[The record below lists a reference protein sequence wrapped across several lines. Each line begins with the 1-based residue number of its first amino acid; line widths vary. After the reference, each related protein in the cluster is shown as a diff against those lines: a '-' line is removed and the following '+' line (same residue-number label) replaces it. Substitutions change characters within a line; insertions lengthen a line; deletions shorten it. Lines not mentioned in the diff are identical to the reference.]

1 MSSPTEFPK
10 FSKLPAE
17 LRIAIWEQSILEHNR
32 DRLVTF
38 YDYYD
43 SVIFTPS
50 LACSPHFYVTS
61 ESRGVARDL
70 YPNRIPVLESSNPWN
85 LRHLGVRASE
95 APGAVYLSTEYDIF
109 VLNHLMVGRCPKW
122 QPNSTPWIPR
132 QGVKRALIFG
142 LFDPDHFQLKDGC
155 HNTPRCT
162 VMRSG
167 SKEWKYGLD
176 HTLFSDVQEWL
187 YVMLSKEKLD
197 WSEMEEEHHYL
208 LGKHHYLLEKHH
220 YLLEKHRYLLEKH
233 HYLLEKPGHA
243 VLEGL
248 RASNLIAYL
257 DTEERERQLKG
268 PSSECLCTEHDQ
280 GKGVKLVAYDQLE
293 RDVMAYMK

>member
-1 MSSPTEFPK
+1 
-10 FSKLPAE
+10 
-17 LRIAIWEQSILEHNR
+17 
-32 DRLVTF
+32 
-38 YDYYD
+38 
-43 SVIFTPS
+43 
-50 LACSPHFYVTS
+50 
-61 ESRGVARDL
+61 
-70 YPNRIPVLESSNPWN
+70 
-85 LRHLGVRASE
+85 
-95 APGAVYLSTEYDIF
+95 
-109 VLNHLMVGRCPKW
+109 
-122 QPNSTPWIPR
+122 
-132 QGVKRALIFG
+132 
-142 LFDPDHFQLKDGC
+142 
-155 HNTPRCT
+155 
-162 VMRSG
+162 MRSG

-208 LGKHHYLLEKHH
+208 LEKHH
-220 YLLEKHRYLLEKH
+220 YLLAKHHYLLAKH

-248 RASNLIAYL
+248 GASNLIAYL